1 MTAEITV
8 TFPLNLPRDVLMAVR
23 TDETTKTEDR
33 DEMDRRIG
41 WLLCAWDVMVN
52 HRKFQPGKISSF
64 APGYEP
70 RPL

>member
-1 MTAEITV
+1 
-8 TFPLNLPRDVLMAVR
+8 MAVR
-23 TDETTKTEDR
+23 THETTKTEDR

-41 WLLCAWDVMVN
+41 WLLCAWDIMLQ
-52 HRKFQPGKISSF
+52 HRKFESGEVSSF